1 MKFSIKRKDNTTNMM
16 RRIGY
21 HFKKGDNPSFYRP
34 LDRGDFPRFHI
45 YLKEKDDEI
54 IFNLHLDQKR
64 PVYKGSSAH
73 SGEYDSDVVK
83 KETERIKGILQ

>member
-1 MKFSIKRKDNTTNMM
+1 MKFSIKRKDNTTNMI

-21 HFKKGDNPSFYRP
+21 HFKKGGDPSFYRP
-34 LDRGDFPRFHI
+34 LSRGDFPRFHI
-45 YLKEKDDEI
+45 YLKEKTDEI

-64 PVYKGSSAH
+64 PIYNKTTAH

-83 KETERIKGILQ
+83 KEAHRIKGILQ